1 MIKLIVTAACLTV
14 ANATSLAAQPIPAGM
29 KVGLA
34 LYLSAAYG
42 GLKAELI
49 EAAQVMPEADYGFK
63 PGPAPE
69 MRTYGQLFAHVATG
83 QFGTCAAI
91 KGAPDPSEGK
101 NFERDLKTK
110 ADFARVL
117 ADSFAFCDDVFSTTN
132 DENAADFVK
141 VGQGEIVRS
150 AVLTGILAHDSEM
163 YGIATVYL
171 RAKGIVPPSTAKQQR
186 AATPK

>member
-14 ANATSLAAQPIPAGM
+14 ANATSLAAQPIPVGM

-91 KGAPDPSEGK
+91 K
-101 NFERDLKTK
+101 ERQTPVK
-110 ADFARVL
+110 ART
-117 ADSFAFCDDVFSTTN
+117 S
-132 DENAADFVK
+132 NA
-141 VGQGEIVRS
+141 
-150 AVLTGILAHDSEM
+150 T
-163 YGIATVYL
+163 
-171 RAKGIVPPSTAKQQR
+171 
-186 AATPK
+186 